1 MAICFAHLFIRLRC
15 FAAIA
20 NSSAHI
26 HSVCVCGARRSLTP
40 LALARFNSMAKLAR
54 LTEKSFHPLGT
65 FQDLRSLSLMVL
77 KIIGALEKSKRARL
91 ATPPAFQNKKPST
104 ANWSTI
110 ATAAFTP
117 NFSWSSCRSFVRR
130 ASLFAKIRLVMR
142 GGEFGAARQNGER
155 EHLRD
160 RRSTLFDSRGVS
172 ALSQRQANEFSRPG
186 SLHFASAR
194 AYSRRIE
201 FPLGDDEIR
210 QPPSHMQHAQFAANE
225 PTLTQIEK

>member
-26 HSVCVCGARRSLTP
+26 HFVCVCGARRSLTP

-91 ATPPAFQNKKPST
+91 ATPARRFKIKNRPPLIDRQLPP
-104 ANWSTI
+104 
-110 ATAAFTP
+110 FTP

-160 RRSTLFDSRGVS
+160 RRSTLFDSRR
-172 ALSQRQANEFSRPG
+172 LS
-186 SLHFASAR
+186 
-194 AYSRRIE
+194 
-201 FPLGDDEIR
+201 
-210 QPPSHMQHAQFAANE
+210 
-225 PTLTQIEK
+225 TLSEAGK